1 MIDRRD
7 FIKGALLAGAAPRL
21 ACALPT
27 TRNAAVQVVVDAD
40 CLAAR
45 HFQALCTQ
53 PTQPLGAPL
62 RWLEQLA
69 RASSPAAFGLG
80 RDSGFFVV
88 SQACAAYGYRL
99 VYHGEHDFGGER
111 LRHHLR
117 GAHGP
122 LDDLAADL
130 GRAGAQWPSILARA
144 VPRLAMTDDIA
155 MAASHHI
162 EAAHDDAR
170 RGHLVSWCL
179 RRA

>member
-21 ACALPT
+21 ACALT
-27 TRNAAVQVVVDAD
+27 TTGNAAVQVVVDTD

-53 PTQPLGAPL
+53 PTQSLGDPLQ
-62 RWLEQLA
+62 WLERLA
-69 RASSPAAFGLG
+69 HAASPCAFGLG
-80 RDSGFFVV
+80 RDSGFFMI

-99 VYHGEHDFGGER
+99 AYHGEHDYRAER
-111 LRHHLR
+111 ISHRLR

-122 LDDLAADL
+122 LDALAADL
-130 GRAGAQWPSILARA
+130 VRGGAQWPSALARA
-144 VPRLAMTDDIA
+144 VPRLALTNDVT
-155 MAASHHI
+155 MAANHHI
-162 EAAHDDAR
+162 DTAHDGAQ